1 MIYELRT
8 YELFNH
14 TRKPFHDRF
23 REHVLRLFKQYNI
36 ELVGAWETEIGELQ
50 NFVYILKWKDFADRQ
65 EKWDTFNNDK
75 EWAKIKAQT
84 QKDFG
89 QIVWKN
95 HSSLL
100 KPVDYS
106 PLQ

>member
-23 REHVLRLFKQYNI
+23 RNHVVRLFAKHGI
-36 ELVGAWETEIGELQ
+36 ELVGAWETEVGELQ
-50 NFVYILKWKDFADRQ
+50 NFVYILRWKDFADRQ
-65 EKWDTFNNDK
+65 QKWDAFSTDQ
-75 EWAKIKAQT
+75 EWADIKADT
-84 QKDFG
+84 QKQYG
-89 QIVWKN
+89 QIIWKN

-100 KPVDYS
+100 KPTDYS